1 MLTLTR
7 RRGEYVDA
15 IEENDGKHLR
25 IRLLDFDLHGAD
37 IRFEDA
43 KTGNV
48 LNTYRIAIRNG
59 EIDGKE
65 FGVGVA
71 CFGHAKRS
79 NALQLGFD
87 APRSIHL
94 LRDNI
99 KDTRPPAAAR
109 ETGT

>member
-15 IEENDGKHLR
+15 IDEDQGMHLR
-25 IRLLDFDLHGAD
+25 ITLMDFDEHGAD
-37 IRFEDA
+37 IRFTNGV
-43 KTGNV
+43 TGELYNV
-48 LNTYRIAIRNG
+48 SRIAIRHG
-59 EIDGKE
+59 EIDSAE
-65 FGVGVA
+65 FGVGVV
-71 CFGHAKRS
+71 CFGHADRRG
-79 NALQLGFD
+79 ALKLGFD